1 MLPLSEHSTTELY
14 FTCRDHDT
22 SKSAPFMTKLLMQK
36 GYSTSGLIN
45 YAASVESSRAMIT
58 VINIFSYGFI
68 ILISL
73 IAAANVFNTISTNIN
88 LRRREFAML
97 KSIGM
102 TPKAFTKMMDFEC
115 LLYGFKGLLYGLPV
129 SFLMTW
135 MIYRAIGQ
143 GLEIAFFIPWYSIA
157 IAVGSVFL
165 VVFVTMLYSM
175 RKIRRE
181 NTIDTLKNENL

>member
-1 MLPLSEHSTTELY
+1 
-14 FTCRDHDT
+14 
-22 SKSAPFMTKLLMQK
+22 
-36 GYSTSGLIN
+36 
-45 YAASVESSRAMIT
+45 
-58 VINIFSYGFI
+58 
-68 ILISL
+68 
-73 IAAANVFNTISTNIN
+73 
-88 LRRREFAML
+88 ML

>member
-1 MLPLSEHSTTELY
+1 
-14 FTCRDHDT
+14 
-22 SKSAPFMTKLLMQK
+22 
-36 GYSTSGLIN
+36 
-45 YAASVESSRAMIT
+45 MIT

>member
-1 MLPLSEHSTTELY
+1 M
-14 FTCRDHDT
+14 
-22 SKSAPFMTKLLMQK
+22 
-36 GYSTSGLIN
+36 
-45 YAASVESSRAMIT
+45 
-58 VINIFSYGFI
+58 
-68 ILISL
+68 ISL

-102 TPKAFTKMMDFEC
+102 TPKAFSKMMDFEC

-129 SFLMTW
+129 SFVLTW
-135 MIYRAIGQ
+135 MIYSAIGP

-175 RKIRRE
+175 KRIQKE
-181 NTIDTLKNENL
+181 NTIDTLRNENL